1 MKKGRVDGMLIET
14 ETNKTDH
21 IINEITDYVVN
32 KEITSEEAFETAKYV
47 LFDTI
52 SCDMLVLQYAACMKV
67 LGADAERTI
76 VPKGVKIPGTSYVL
90 DPVKAAFDIGA
101 MIRWLDYNDTWLA
114 KEWGHP
120 SDNLGGILAVADY
133 VSRV

>member
-52 SCDMLVLQYAACMKV
+52 GCGMLALQYPACTKL
-67 LGADAERTI
+67 LGPYAEGTI
-76 VPKGVKIPGTSYVL
+76 VPNGVKNPGTSYVL
-90 DPVKAAFDIGA
+90 APVKAACDIVV
-101 MIRWLDYNDTWLA
+101 MIRRLDHQETWLA

-120 SDNLGGILAVADY
+120 AD
-133 VSRV
+133 

>member
-52 SCDMLVLQYAACMKV
+52 GCGMLALQYPACTKL
-67 LGADAERTI
+67 LGPYAEGTI
-76 VPKGVKIPGTSYVL
+76 VPNGVKIPGTSYVL

-101 MIRWLDYNDTWLA
+101 MIRWLDYNDTDRKSTRLN
-114 KEWGHP
+114 
-120 SDNLGGILAVADY
+120 SSTVLVFI
-133 VSRV
+133 